1 MVLIV
6 FFFNRLGVS
15 ILNKP
20 QFTNEVEGLF
30 GVFDGGRNDEVIK
43 IIDDV
48 IRDTVLEEARQGSA
62 NQNSLK
68 YAMLSIHRLEQFSC
82 VYFWLALLFKCSS
95 VILIIFLVKVSN
107 LSVNYTATSF
117 LLLFSLNI
125 KLKESL
131 NIIAILK
138 RGITQF
144 LSFFFFSQY
153 FLNLFWP

>member
-1 MVLIV
+1 M
-6 FFFNRLGVS
+6 
-15 ILNKP
+15 
-20 QFTNEVEGLF
+20 
-30 GVFDGGRNDEVIK
+30 FDGGRNDEVIK

-131 NIIAILK
+131 KYYCSFKK
-138 RGITQF
+138 RNNSI
-144 LSFFFFSQY
+144 SFFFLFFSI
-153 FLNLFWP
+153 FLEFVLALNQ

>member
-6 FFFNRLGVS
+6 IFFYRLGVS

-48 IRDTVLEEARQGSA
+48 ISDTVLEEARQGSA

-68 YAMLSIHRLEQFSC
+68 YAMLSIHRLEQFS
-82 VYFWLALLFKCSS
+82 LELIESHIQTLFFACFT
-95 VILIIFLVKVSN
+95 V
-107 LSVNYTATSF
+107 
-117 LLLFSLNI
+117 
-125 KLKESL
+125 
-131 NIIAILK
+131 
-138 RGITQF
+138 
-144 LSFFFFSQY
+144 
-153 FLNLFWP
+153 